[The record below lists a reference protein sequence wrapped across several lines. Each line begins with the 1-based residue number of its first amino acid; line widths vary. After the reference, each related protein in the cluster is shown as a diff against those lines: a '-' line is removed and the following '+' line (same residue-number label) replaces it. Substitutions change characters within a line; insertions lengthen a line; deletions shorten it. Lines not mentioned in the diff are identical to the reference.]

1 VSWLGAVAMTLRD
14 IGDIEDAKRLQA
26 KVQACLALVIQPGEG
41 RTARRWAAGD
51 PAGRDPDAKPLGETI
66 RPGMIAG

>member
-1 VSWLGAVAMTLRD
+1 MTLRD

-26 KVQACLALVIQPGEG
+26 KVQACLALVIQPGDG
-41 RTARRWAAGD
+41 QDGSPLGSRRPRRASADG
-51 PAGRDPDAKPLGETI
+51 AKPLGETI